1 LVEPNEIKS
10 TYPFREC
17 TKEQVLTTES
27 YCVEYSPIDMDPLFI
42 TPPFTYSY
50 QCVAT
55 LLTSYIPVY
64 LYSTSIQFITLW
76 IKYLLI
82 FSTHP
87 NQYPTFLFKLLP
99 GVFWPLH
106 WSTSIHQQPSL
117 VRLIRPSE
125 IMCTTFNHLIIF
137 VTFGFCSP
145 VLGCYIVLFIC
156 TNLCFWI
163 IMVGRFLKLRSNVS
177 TVKLD
182 NNDHAETLSPVLTSN
197 QIDLV
202 DEKDP
207 SRTGNL
213 LVDEFIE
220 LLNEQIEPITNYI
233 TVCKRPVVVASCLFI
248 TLLCWEMVA
257 DVDGFNGSVWVPLT
271 GLSMVIFI
279 WMTDRWFIQG
289 MVACSLF
296 EIALRNMSLCFK
308 SQTSTSP
315 HPAVGNEDSSRV
327 TVEFSRP
334 SQSSRLSQYSTRE
347 SVDDQLNCPDDEL
360 ESKG

>member
-1 LVEPNEIKS
+1 
-10 TYPFREC
+10 
-17 TKEQVLTTES
+17 
-27 YCVEYSPIDMDPLFI
+27 
-42 TPPFTYSY
+42 
-50 QCVAT
+50 
-55 LLTSYIPVY
+55 
-64 LYSTSIQFITLW
+64 
-76 IKYLLI
+76 
-82 FSTHP
+82 
-87 NQYPTFLFKLLP
+87 
-99 GVFWPLH
+99 
-106 WSTSIHQQPSL
+106 
-117 VRLIRPSE
+117 
-125 IMCTTFNHLIIF
+125 
-137 VTFGFCSP
+137 
-145 VLGCYIVLFIC
+145 
-156 TNLCFWI
+156 
-163 IMVGRFLKLRSNVS
+163 MVGRFLKLRSNVS